1 MKGQGK
7 RTERSF
13 NFQLPPRS
21 TRTGRGGKSPSVS
34 VRTDGREDLFSG
46 EMLSFLRRPG
56 RAQPLAAVIS
66 CGRKLL
72 CSRKQ
77 SLWILLA
84 LVLVCLALQTFV
96 ARQNRAEKEMSG
108 PELHFTVTEQDSI
121 PLALFW
127 GRIKSNSALTES
139 PSSQNSN
146 EAASYPKDVKIVQT
160 PDPSTTKKTTT
171 VTVTSTKLLP
181 VLEECKEK
189 THIVFLKTHKTA
201 SSTILNI
208 LYRFGE
214 SRNLTFALPLYKNN
228 QLFYP
233 SYFKTN
239 FVEGAMRH
247 RFKEFH
253 ILCNHMRF
261 NKTEVAKLMPPD
273 TYYFS
278 ILRNPVQMME
288 SVFSYYKSL
297 PVFQRKK
304 SLDEYLESALNHY
317 NASIHGSGY
326 AHNLL
331 AFDFGLNNNVTA
343 DSPDLEKHVSDAIS
357 FIERNFGIVLISEYF
372 DESMILLRHHLCWS
386 LEDVAS
392 FKLNTRSNHTR
403 KSLYPETVDK
413 IKKWNALDWRIYLH
427 FNATFWHKLE
437 TEIGWQRL
445 EKEVAELRAIQ
456 AKFATVCLKDGGA
469 VDASQV
475 KDKGLKPFQ
484 SGVASIQGYN
494 LNPNMDNRTREMC
507 ERLILPELQYTVRLY
522 LKQFPESRIKKPAFV
537 TRRALP
543 RDQVHFVRRTVTGLK
558 RPQAQLVPQNK
569 SAVL

>member
-1 MKGQGK
+1 MEGQKKGRRGVLISNFNPEHED
-7 RTERSF
+7 RER
-13 NFQLPPRS
+13 
-21 TRTGRGGKSPSVS
+21 RGVAVCFGA
-34 VRTDGREDLFSG
+34 REDLSSG

-56 RAQPLAAVIS
+56 RAQPLTAVIS
-66 CGRKLL
+66 CGRKIL

-84 LVLVCLALQTFV
+84 LILVCLALQTFV
-96 ARQNRAEKEMSG
+96 ARQNRVEKEMSG

-121 PLALFW
+121 PLGLFW
-127 GRIKSNSALTES
+127 GKIKANSAPTES
-139 PSSQNSN
+139 PERPEDVDIVALSS
-146 EAASYPKDVKIVQT
+146 
-160 PDPSTTKKTTT
+160 TKKTTT
-171 VTVTSTKLLP
+171 TTVAKLLP

-201 SSTILNI
+201 SSTLLNI

-214 SRNLTFALPLYKNN
+214 SRNLTFGLPLYKNN

-233 SYFKTN
+233 AYFKTN
-239 FVEGAMRH
+239 FVEGALRH

-297 PVFQRKK
+297 PVFRKMK
-304 SLDEYLESALNHY
+304 SLDEYLESALSHY
-317 NASIHGSGY
+317 NASLHGSGY

-331 AFDFGLNNNVTA
+331 AYDFGLNNNVTA
-343 DSPDLEKHVSDAIS
+343 DSPDLEKHVSYAIS
-357 FIERNFGIVLISEYF
+357 FIEHTFGVVLISEYF

-392 FKLNTRSNHTR
+392 FKLNTRSNRTR
-403 KSLYPETVDK
+403 KSLYPETEDK

-445 EKEVAELRAIQ
+445 EKEVAELRALQ
-456 AKFATVCLKDGGA
+456 AKFANVCLKDGGA
-469 VDASQV
+469 VEASQI

-522 LKQFPESRIKKPAFV
+522 YKQFPESRIKKSVFV

-543 RDQVHFVRRTVTGLK
+543 RDPVHFVKRTVTDLK
-558 RPQAQLVPQNK
+558 KPQVPLVPQNK